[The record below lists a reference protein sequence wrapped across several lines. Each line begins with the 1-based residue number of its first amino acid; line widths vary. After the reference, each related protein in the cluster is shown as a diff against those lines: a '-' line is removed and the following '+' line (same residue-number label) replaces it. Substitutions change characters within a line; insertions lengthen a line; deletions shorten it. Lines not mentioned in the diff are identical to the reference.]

1 MQLQNGNFKKMAKVL
16 AVTGGKGGIGKTSIA
31 INLAVTLAGMSQN
44 VMLLDAD
51 MGLANVDVM
60 LGIKTKNT
68 VCDVLAGK
76 CRLEDVVVQGPN
88 GISIIPASSGNMK
101 MASLGYV
108 EISGLIN
115 AFSQMNTVP
124 NYLLID
130 TAAGITE
137 CVMGF
142 AAAAD
147 EIIVVV
153 CNEPTSVADAY
164 ALIKLLNK
172 HFCVHKFRIVI
183 NKVRETGESEEV
195 FAKLIKVTDKF
206 LNVSVT
212 LVGSVPEDKF
222 MKQSIRKAKSIV
234 TEYPYSLGTGAFH
247 EIARNIMNLP
257 TSHRVT
263 GHMQFFQPQLVEG

>member
-108 EISGLIN
+108 EI
-115 AFSQMNTVP
+115 
-124 NYLLID
+124 
-130 TAAGITE
+130 
-137 CVMGF
+137 
-142 AAAAD
+142 
-147 EIIVVV
+147 
-153 CNEPTSVADAY
+153 
-164 ALIKLLNK
+164 
-172 HFCVHKFRIVI
+172 
-183 NKVRETGESEEV
+183 
-195 FAKLIKVTDKF
+195 
-206 LNVSVT
+206 
-212 LVGSVPEDKF
+212 
-222 MKQSIRKAKSIV
+222 
-234 TEYPYSLGTGAFH
+234 
-247 EIARNIMNLP
+247 
-257 TSHRVT
+257 
-263 GHMQFFQPQLVEG
+263 